1 MAHSISLIWSR
12 QMLSSIFLHFVKLFL
27 FASILVGVVYG
38 FALAVIAPSIQVISN
53 RSGVAR

>member
-1 MAHSISLIWSR
+1 
-12 QMLSSIFLHFVKLFL
+12 MLSSIFLHFVKLFL